1 MVGSSASSLG
11 GILSF
16 IFVVMLTLGFLR
28 TIYLTRDTF
37 IFEEEEEEDDGGN
50 DQSLSM
56 DQPADDPR
64 FQRQNEPGMAEAG
77 RGAGTG
83 RGQQRAAE
91 AADEERDGLF
101 WDVELVFP
109 TRRRNRQQSRP
120 PSSNAIAGNH
130 DGDGLALRLSEL
142 LYRRDNPTAEL
153 PYRDNFHGAIRE
165 NPRQGEAG
173 ILGGSGADQRQRR
186 ALDPR
191 TRKSFIHFRAK
202 PGDGFVSPLQAEIP
216 APFATT
222 ASSASVAAEPEG
234 QIGAKGA
241 KEIESPNGRPYLRR
255 DSDGSQPYEEEE
267 KDFRVGELRPDSAL
281 SSSNASPTHLCDGS
295 SAVPGRREREI
306 AFPRGRRQEEK
317 QNDALYDPVADSG
330 TEAAVPPTDRVTA
343 CASGH
348 ERPGQ
353 AGGER
358 GTCGG
363 DSNPIETERNEL
375 QMLPRRDGGWTEEKK
390 EQDGEGH
397 AICDGGGAADRQG
410 TQEQLASAAEGKARD
425 GEDID
430 RSRDES
436 GALHELGANNG
447 DTTGQGPNEVRN
459 SSTSDIAAGAHAPA
473 DAAPAVTVVE
483 AEPPD
488 AGGVEINSVVASRSE
503 AAVVATAVLPPG
515 VPCRPGSLRLLSDK
529 RLSEARNRRGRMF
542 PACRPPRGGSSVA
555 CPVCLEAFQAQDVVT
570 LVTCGHAF
578 HWSCIERW
586 LERSA
591 RCPCCRQDLNTL
603 SATQMGSA
611 DRQQQVGVQ
620 QHVGRRNGQ
629 QQQEERQ
636 QDRSEVPSPP
646 PPPEP
651 APPPTTPPTAQP
663 PVPLLHAD

>member
-1 MVGSSASSLG
+1 M
-11 GILSF
+11 
-16 IFVVMLTLGFLR
+16 TLGFLR

-37 IFEEEEEEDDGGN
+37 VLDDDEEDDGGN

-56 DQPADDPR
+56 DQPAADPR
-64 FQRQNEPGMAEAG
+64 FLQQNEPGMAEAG
-77 RGAGTG
+77 RGTGTGTG

-109 TRRRNRQQSRP
+109 TRRRNRQQGRP

-153 PYRDNFHGAIRE
+153 PYRDNFHGSIRE

-173 ILGGSGADQRQRR
+173 ILGGSGVDQRQRR

-191 TRKSFIHFRAK
+191 TRKSFINFRAK
-202 PGDGFVSPLQAEIP
+202 PGDGFVSPFKAEIP
-216 APFATT
+216 VLFATT
-222 ASSASVAAEPEG
+222 ASPASVAAEPEG
-234 QIGAKGA
+234 QIGAQGA
-241 KEIESPNGRPYLRR
+241 KEIESPNGRLYLRR
-255 DSDGSQPYEEEE
+255 DSDGSQPYGEEE
-267 KDFRVGELRPDSAL
+267 KDFRVGELHPDSAL
-281 SSSNASPTHLCDGS
+281 SSSHASPTHLCDGS

-317 QNDALYDPVADSG
+317 QNDAYYDPVADSG
-330 TEAAVPPTDRVTA
+330 TEAAVPPTDGVTA

-348 ERPGQ
+348 ERPGR

-363 DSNPIETERNEL
+363 DSNPIETERDEL
-375 QMLPRRDGGWTEEKK
+375 QILPRRDGGSTEEKR
-390 EQDGEGH
+390 EQNGEGH
-397 AICDGGGAADRQG
+397 AICDGGGAAGRQG
-410 TQEQLASAAEGKARD
+410 TQEQLASVAEGKARD

-430 RSRDES
+430 RSHDEN

-447 DTTGQGPNEVRN
+447 DTTDQGPNEVRN
-459 SSTSDIAAGAHAPA
+459 ASTSDIAAGAPAPV
-473 DAAPAVTVVE
+473 DATPAVTVVE

-488 AGGVEINSVVASRSE
+488 AGGAEIISVVASGSE
-503 AAVVATAVLPPG
+503 AAVVATTVLPPG
-515 VPCRPGSLRLLSDK
+515 VPCRPGSLRVLSDK
-529 RLSEARNRRGRMF
+529 RLSEARNRRGGMF

-555 CPVCLEAFQAQDVVT
+555 CPVCLEAFQAQDIIT

-578 HWSCIERW
+578 HWSCIGRW

-603 SATQMGSA
+603 SANQMESA
-611 DRQQQVGVQ
+611 DQLQQVGVQ
-620 QHVGRRNGQ
+620 QHLGRSNGQ
-629 QQQEERQ
+629 QQQQQQQQQRRQ

-651 APPPTTPPTAQP
+651 APPPATSPTAQP
-663 PVPLLHAD
+663 PLPLLHAD